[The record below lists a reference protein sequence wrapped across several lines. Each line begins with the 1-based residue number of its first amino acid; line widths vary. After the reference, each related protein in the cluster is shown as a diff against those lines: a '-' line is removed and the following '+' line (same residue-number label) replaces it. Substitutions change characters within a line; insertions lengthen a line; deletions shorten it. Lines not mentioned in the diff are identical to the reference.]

1 MDNNVTFYKPNELI
15 AVIEQVQVSRLAK
28 HLCNYLLKYAQEQIK
43 FNNHKGNQFVINIYE
58 VNSLANV
65 GSKDYNLIDN
75 ALKKLM
81 QPVTVR
87 ERDNPNKIKHLVPIY
102 EIDIDTANSNY
113 TYRLAETMIEL
124 LRQTDYFTKLELSE
138 FNDLDSK
145 HSIVIFEI
153 LKRYENA
160 KKIPLMTIDEF
171 RDVTHTSA
179 TKTYDN
185 FAQLKKWVI
194 DVAINEINEKTQ
206 YNVSYEVFKTRTGR
220 RPKISEIQ
228 FYFSKKKNQE
238 ENKSIDKNIQEE
250 ESKTLYKQVFLDQN
264 SLYYEFIKF
273 APSLEKHVYIRS
285 TYTYRESTLKAFL
298 FSIQK
303 NQNYLN
309 SQTFMQWLE
318 DRTNNRNIYKNYLRM
333 TMPFNEKEVILKFK
347 EASELVLKREFTQ
360 DEINQI
366 NKLLSYFGF
375 FEYSV
380 LVKKFETLFNQLV
393 PTNSYNP
400 FTKMIERNA

>member
-1 MDNNVTFYKPNELI
+1 MYELQLYKPNELI
-15 AVIEQVQVSRLAK
+15 SIIAEMELTRTAR
-28 HLCNYLLKYAQEQIK
+28 HLYNFFLQYAQRKIK
-43 FNNHKGNQFVINIYE
+43 LENYQSTTFKVNISE
-58 VNSLANV
+58 LNELANIKQ
-65 GSKDYNLIDN
+65 KDYKLISK
-75 ALKKLM
+75 ALDHLMKSVTLVNDPKHVIKLV
-81 QPVTVR
+81 PVTFVNVNV
-87 ERDNPNKIKHLVPIY
+87 ETGEYIFMLQ
-102 EIDIDTANSNY
+102 EIV
-113 TYRLAETMIEL
+113 IEL
-124 LRQTDYFTKLELSE
+124 LRQTDYFTKLDLIE
-138 FNDLDSK
+138 FNPLRSK
-145 HSIVIFEI
+145 HSIIILEY
-153 LKRYENA
+153 LKRYENLE
-160 KKIPLMTIDEF
+160 KIPTITIEQLRKITDTLNKYPNFTNFENK
-171 RDVTHTSA
+171 VLLTA
-179 TKTYDN
+179 T
-185 FAQLKKWVI
+185 
-194 DVAINEINEKTQ
+194 NEITQNTQ
-206 YNVSYEVFKTRTGR
+206 YQCTYETIKTKAKTRHKVTA
-220 RPKISEIQ
+220 IQ

-309 SQTFMQWLE
+309 CQTYMQWLE
-318 DRTNNRNIYKNYLRM
+318 DRTNNKNIYKNYLRM
-333 TMPFNEKEVILKFK
+333 AMPFNAKEVILKFK

-366 NKLLSYFGF
+366 NNLLSYFDF
-375 FEYSV
+375 YEYSV

>member
-87 ERDNPNKIKHLVPIY
+87 DRDNPNKIKHLVPIY

-228 FYFSKKKNQE
+228 FYFSKKSKLENEQAIDSEFNDELFISFRQIFKNLPVE
-238 ENKSIDKNIQEE
+238 D
-250 ESKTLYKQVFLDQN
+250 YKHACDTF
-264 SLYYEFIKF
+264 E
-273 APSLEKHVYIRS
+273 RS
-285 TYTYRESTLKAFL
+285 TLVRFLSDLKRKNYGTLKTECFL
-298 FSIQK
+298 RYLIERTEKKWNGYLFKNYKKTPKEEDPGHASGSFDFDEYIQK
-303 NQNYLN
+303 ERQ
-309 SQTFMQWLE
+309 
-318 DRTNNRNIYKNYLRM
+318 
-333 TMPFNEKEVILKFK
+333 KFFD
-347 EASELVLKREFTQ
+347 V
-360 DEINQI
+360 
-366 NKLLSYFGF
+366 
-375 FEYSV
+375 
-380 LVKKFETLFNQLV
+380 
-393 PTNSYNP
+393 
-400 FTKMIERNA
+400 

>member
-87 ERDNPNKIKHLVPIY
+87 DRDNPNKIKHLVPIY

-160 KKIPLMTIDEF
+160 QKIPLMTIDEF
-171 RDVTHTSA
+171 RDITHTSA

-194 DVAINEINEKTQ
+194 DVAITEINEKTP
-206 YNVSYEVFKTRTGR
+206 YNVSYEVFKARTGR
-220 RPKISEIQ
+220 RPKVSEIQ
-228 FYFSKKKNQE
+228 FYFSKK
-238 ENKSIDKNIQEE
+238 
-250 ESKTLYKQVFLDQN
+250 SK
-264 SLYYEFIKF
+264 
-273 APSLEKHVYIRS
+273 LEKEQAIENEFNDELFIEFRQIFKNLPVEDYKHACETFERA
-285 TYTYRESTLKAFL
+285 TLVR
-298 FSIQK
+298 
-303 NQNYLN
+303 YLN
-309 SQTFMQWLE
+309 DLRQKSYGNLKTECFLRYLL
-318 DRTNNRNIYKNYLRM
+318 DRTNKKWNGYLFK
-333 TMPFNEKEVILKFK
+333 TLQNQTPKEDPQTSGAFGGDEKFNFDEYLKK
-347 EASELVLKREFTQ
+347 QRQK
-360 DEINQI
+360 
-366 NKLLSYFGF
+366 F
-375 FEYSV
+375 FD
-380 LVKKFETLFNQLV
+380 
-393 PTNSYNP
+393 
-400 FTKMIERNA
+400 A